1 MSFKVLEMDFEALE
15 LSFEVAFAG
24 KWLEKV
30 SQGWVMSVAKPTTW
44 VSPNPRRG
52 SRLNVFFFLSHF
64 DLVWLF
70 SLLIFAFFLN

>member
-52 SRLNVFFFLSHF
+52 SRLNVFFFFFFFLILIWYGCSHF
-64 DLVWLF
+64 
-70 SLLIFAFFLN
+70 